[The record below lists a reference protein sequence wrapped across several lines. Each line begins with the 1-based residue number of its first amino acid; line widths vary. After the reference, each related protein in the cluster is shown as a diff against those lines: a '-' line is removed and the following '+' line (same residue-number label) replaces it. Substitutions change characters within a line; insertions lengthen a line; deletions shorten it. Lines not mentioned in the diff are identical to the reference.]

1 MISTTPQNTVTWMLI
16 RHLDKTSS
24 ADLESQRLKNTENTG
39 WGPLAVQAIC
49 DETRGIGI
57 PGGSGTMNLGDLMD
71 LTPKEL
77 MSKVMLEEK
86 VFETWYSGRTVLLGD
101 GKQPAGRVEE

>member
-1 MISTTPQNTVTWMLI
+1 MLI

-24 ADLESQRLKNTENTG
+24 ADLESQRLKNNDNTG
-39 WGPLAVQAIC
+39 WGALNVQAMC
-49 DETRGIGI
+49 DETRSIGI
-57 PGGSGTMNLGDLMD
+57 PGGNRAMNLGDLMD

-77 MSKVMLEEK
+77 MSKVILEEK

-101 GKQPAGRVEE
+101 GEQPFGTVE